1 MDASRFLSLYSGLSA
16 ISLFKARAIGANSR
30 QVIRLLPP
38 CILKRKPLWSGR
50 QVCSNT
56 PCSISLCIVSVI
68 QIVSTLLLDSQ
79 PAKETPSNRD
89 SRSKLSIKVRVRE
102 LLTELRSSRLVM
114 AIERKSHPCR
124 SDAEYR
130 CDHSS
135 RSASLEF
142 GRQCSLESDINIASV
157 VHCSYYEKLYGKRCA
172 ADLIDLGLFEVVHLV
187 SALLWRIDSGQR
199 ACFHGNTFG
208 TWCQLKYR
216 GKLLNL
222 TFRRLTEANN
232 SSVMDMETTSSKP
245 CRQAKIRGEE
255 KRMLSD
261 IIAKGGGRSILRVH
275 DPSKRNVRSKSCS
288 RARDVGEWFAIL
300 FLLTRRTT
308 FNNISL

>member
-1 MDASRFLSLYSGLSA
+1 MDASRFLSLYSGLST
-16 ISLFKARAIGANSR
+16 IGLFTARAIGANSR
-30 QVIRLLPP
+30 RVIRLLPP

-56 PCSISLCIVSVI
+56 PCSISLWIVSVI
-68 QIVSTLLLDSQ
+68 QIGSKLLLGSQ
-79 PAKETPSNRD
+79 PTKETPLNRN
-89 SRSKLSIKVRVRE
+89 SRSKSKLSIKVRVRE

-157 VHCSYYEKLYGKRCA
+157 VHCSYYEKLYGKRYA
-172 ADLIDLGLFEVVHLV
+172 ADLIDLGLFEVVHSV
-187 SALLWRIDSGQR
+187 SASLWRVDSGQR

-232 SSVMDMETTSSKP
+232 SSVMDMVTTSSKP

-261 IIAKGGGRSILRVH
+261 IIAKGGGRS
-275 DPSKRNVRSKSCS
+275 VRSKSCS
-288 RARDVGEWFAIL
+288 RARDVGEWCAIL

-308 FNNISL
+308 LNNIPL